1 MQSRTQQEQA
11 EGIPLFITPLIASDF
26 YHQML
31 IGHIDYTR
39 KGSNKGKN
47 HQMLIGNFDWKSMC
61 VTSEQGEKPQSTIK
75 QNTQSIHTHSNGTT
89 APSR

>member
-26 YHQML
+26 YQQML

-47 HQMLIGNFDWKSMC
+47 HQMLIGNFDYMRTLYATVNITLC
-61 VTSEQGEKPQSTIK
+61 R
-75 QNTQSIHTHSNGTT
+75 
-89 APSR
+89 SRSAS